1 MKKTPTTGGKT
12 SVTFDLPPIEAETVV
27 VCGDFNA
34 WASDTHPLKRR
45 KDGSF
50 ATSVRLAPG
59 TYRFRY
65 LIDGRHWENDWSAD
79 AYAPNDHGSDD
90 SVVIVEGDPAPAK
103 APAKAAATVTG
114 KKAPKT
120 AKVSAAGAKV
130 AKSAAAPA
138 KPTKKAGK
146 KATKSSKAT
155 PSARK
160 APKS

>member
-34 WASDTHPLKRR
+34 WSSDTHPLKRR

-90 SVVIVEGDPAPAK
+90 SVVIVEGDPTPAPAPAKAAAK
-103 APAKAAATVTG
+103 APAKA
-114 KKAPKT
+114 
-120 AKVSAAGAKV
+120 SAAGSKATKT
-130 AKSAAAPA
+130 AATTA

-146 KATKSSKAT
+146 KATKATKSKSGKAA